1 MEPGATVRTCHFA
14 FADALEF
21 DPQLRHLMTEEP
33 VSRIRMPYGEGD
45 AWLVTGY
52 EDVRTVTTD
61 RRFSRDAVVGLDYPR
76 MTPEPNN
83 QAGPLNMM
91 DPPAGSRLR
100 RLIAKGF
107 TPRCVD
113 RMRERAQ
120 RVVDGLLDGLEESG
134 SPADLVR
141 HMTSSLP
148 MTTICEVFDIPEE
161 ERPRL
166 CSHARTMTHGGS
178 AGREDAK
185 RSQDEL
191 RACFSELAARR
202 RADPGDDL
210 ISALARARDGDE
222 FLDDRELAAMAVLL
236 FLTGQEPTSYELVNI
251 SYTLLSRPEL
261 YARLRER
268 PETLPRALEELLR
281 FIPFRK
287 EGVGIPRVAM
297 EDVVLSGARIK
308 AGDIVHVSY
317 LTANR
322 DANKFDRPD
331 ELDLDRPKPAHMTF
345 GWGSHHCLG
354 APLAAMELQVAFG
367 TLIKRFPGLRLAV
380 PAEEVRWN
388 TGSIWRHPVELPVA
402 W

>member
-1 MEPGATVRTCHFA
+1 MEPGATVWTCHFD

-21 DPQLRHLMTEEP
+21 DPQLRRLMTQEP
-33 VSRIRMPYGEGD
+33 VARVRMPYGEGD

-61 RRFSRDAVVGLDYPR
+61 RRFSRDAVAGLDYPR
-76 MTPEPNN
+76 VTPEPNL
-83 QAGPLNMM
+83 QAGPINLM

-107 TPRCVD
+107 APRRVEG
-113 RMRERAQ
+113 MRERAQ
-120 RVVDGLLDGLEESG
+120 HVVDGLCDAMEAHG
-134 SPADLVR
+134 SPADLVD
-141 HMTSSLP
+141 HVSAPLP
-148 MTTICEVFDIPEE
+148 LAVICEVFGIPEA

-166 CSHARTMTHGGS
+166 CSRVRAMTRTGPS
-178 AGREDAK
+178 GREDAQ
-185 RSQDEL
+185 RAAAEL
-191 RACFSELAARR
+191 RAYFRALTAER
-202 RADPGDDL
+202 RAGPGDDL
-210 ISALARARDGDE
+210 ISALAQARDGDE
-222 FLDDRELAAMAVLL
+222 ALDDQELTGAAVLL
-236 FLTGQEPTSYELVNI
+236 LVTGQDPTSYELVNI
-251 SYTLLSRPEL
+251 AYTLLSRPEL

-268 PETLPRALEELLR
+268 PETLPQALEEFLR

-297 EDVVLSGARIK
+297 EDVVLSGVRIK
-308 AGDIVHVSY
+308 AGEVVHVSY

-322 DANKFDRPD
+322 DAGKFRRPD
-331 ELDLDRPKPAHMTF
+331 ELDLDRPKAAHMTF

-380 PAEEVRWN
+380 PAERVPWN
-388 TGSIWRHPVELPVA
+388 TNSIWRHPLELPVV